1 MKVLK
6 VLEEGNTS
14 SDTNEFIMWGLWF
27 KPPTSLTLLKERSLD
42 LYL

>member
-1 MKVLK
+1 MKATK

-14 SDTNEFIMWGLWF
+14 SGINEFIKLGVWS
-27 KPPTSLTLLKERSLD
+27 KPPTSLTLLKEGSLD

>member
-1 MKVLK
+1 MKAPK

-14 SDTNEFIMWGLWF
+14 SVINGFIRWGVWF
-27 KPPTSLTLLKERSLD
+27 KLATSLTLLKEGSLD